1 MGNTMPCC
9 DGNQFEDGRG
19 HKRLEA
25 QAMHL
30 RRKEVP
36 LDERNTAAVPNASV
50 NALAY
55 GTETVRPA
63 APSPNPSPP
72 NQGQL
77 ESTTISVNA
86 DSDEDK
92 A

>member
-1 MGNTMPCC
+1 
-9 DGNQFEDGRG
+9 
-19 HKRLEA
+19 
-25 QAMHL
+25 MHL

-72 NQGQL
+72 NQG
-77 ESTTISVNA
+77 
-86 DSDEDK
+86 
-92 A
+92 